1 MCRTGSTINQAP
13 VEVYGKIAFVP
24 IRFNLPV
31 SDACGNYGF
40 DCPIS
45 PHQKKTLKISIPVLQ
60 QYPTLYVT
68 VQLKM
73 LNENKRPVVCVEFP
87 ARIING

>member
-1 MCRTGSTINQAP
+1 MCRPETTIKQAP
-13 VEVYGKIAFVP
+13 VELYGKIAFVP
-24 IRFNLPV
+24 IRFNLPA

-40 DCPIS
+40 NCPVG
-45 PHQKKTLKISIPVLQ
+45 PHEKKSLKISIPVLK

-73 LNENKRPVVCVEFP
+73 LNENKRPIVCIEFP
-87 ARIING
+87 ARIIDA